1 MYKFCTSIYIDFLSL
16 YMDFIKKTEKLY
28 TFDLNNHNSITPWRH
43 ILAEMQFRRHVH
55 NNESITM

>member
-16 YMDFIKKTEKLY
+16 YVDFMKKTEELY
-28 TFDLNNHNSITPWRH
+28 TFDLNNHNSTTPWRH
-43 ILAEMQFRRHVH
+43 ILVEMQSRRHVH